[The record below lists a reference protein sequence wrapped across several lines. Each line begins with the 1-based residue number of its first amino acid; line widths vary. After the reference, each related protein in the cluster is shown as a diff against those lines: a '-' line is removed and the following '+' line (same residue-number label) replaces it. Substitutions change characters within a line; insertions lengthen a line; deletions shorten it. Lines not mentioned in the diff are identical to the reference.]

1 MFLGCVKPMPAYYKT
16 KSVCHSEP
24 ACKESYV
31 NNYTSQSI
39 YLSVILSQL
48 GRRKPHGAREESLL
62 RQ

>member
-1 MFLGCVKPMPAYYKT
+1 MFLGVLSQRLLIIRRNQSAILSQPVKIP
-16 KSVCHSEP
+16 
-24 ACKESYV
+24 YV